1 MSYLGID
8 IGTSGV
14 KAILIDRAGKAL
26 GEATAKSVEPV
37 RPHPGWSE
45 QNPAD
50 WWSACLE
57 ALDSLSKSHPSE
69 MAAVRGIGL
78 SGHMHGAVLL
88 GKNAEVLRPCILW
101 NDGRSAAECAE
112 MEKALP
118 TLRQLAGNIAMPG
131 FTAPKIAWV
140 RLF

>member
-1 MSYLGID
+1 MTYLGLD

-14 KAILIDRAGKAL
+14 KAILIDRAGKAR

-45 QNPAD
+45 QNPSD
-50 WWSACLE
+50 WWTAVLAACD
-57 ALDSLSKSHPSE
+57 ALSKSHPHE

-88 GKNAEVLRPCILW
+88 GRSDDVLRPSILW

-112 MEKALP
+112 M
-118 TLRQLAGNIAMPG
+118 
-131 FTAPKIAWV
+131 
-140 RLF
+140 